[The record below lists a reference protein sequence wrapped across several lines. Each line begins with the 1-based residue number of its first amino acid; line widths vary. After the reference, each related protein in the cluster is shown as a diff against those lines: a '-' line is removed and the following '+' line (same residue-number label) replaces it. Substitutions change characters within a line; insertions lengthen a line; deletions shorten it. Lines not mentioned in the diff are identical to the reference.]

1 MQHYFN
7 LEQLIN
13 FSDEDLVSECKNS
26 EQATTIL
33 ISRYAKIICKIAQA
47 RATSSIEKDD
57 LMQEGLM
64 GLFNAVGTFKSE
76 SGTKFSTYANVCIS
90 NKMTTALIKN
100 NQDVKIIDYSIDDT
114 DNDETYI
121 FDTPESILLEK
132 EKMQEL
138 YDKIISLL
146 SEKEWL
152 IFRLFLTGSTYD
164 QMARQ
169 LNIPPKVVDNAI
181 QRVRRKLKSVWRAE
195 NFSN

>member
-1 MQHYFN
+1 M
-7 LEQLIN
+7 N
-13 FSDEDLVSECKNS
+13 FSDEELVSECKNS

-47 RATSSIEKDD
+47 RASSSVDKDD

-64 GLFNAVGTFKSE
+64 GLFNAVGSFNNNQ
-76 SGTKFSTYANVCIS
+76 GTKFSTYANVCIS

-100 NQDVKIIDYSIDDT
+100 NKNLKVVDSNIEDIGNDDA
-114 DNDETYI
+114 YI

-138 YDKIISLL
+138 YEKIISLL
-146 SEKEWL
+146 SEKEWM
-152 IFRLFLTGSTYD
+152 IFRLFLTGSTYE

-169 LNIPPKVVDNAI
+169 LNIPPKSVDNAI
-181 QRVRRKLKSVWRAE
+181 QRVRRKLKSVWRAD